1 MNVLAKSKKKQTRE
15 EINNNLLLATDD
27 EVRTVFHMAVK
38 CGGLELLQNV
48 WEWANW
54 KLTTGEIK
62 YTVLFARYDE
72 GRNFFYVAA

>member
-1 MNVLAKSKKKQTRE
+1 MNVLAKSKKKQTTE

-38 CGGLELLQNV
+38 CGGLELLQKL

-62 YTVLFARYDE
+62 CKVLFARYDE
-72 GRNFFYVAA
+72 GRNVF